1 MTTPTA
7 DPLLLRLDISTTV
20 RQAQRDLLQ
29 LVTTLPARDYAAV
42 AVFLDHAEAALAHA
56 RQQLARLT
64 LVPET

>member
-1 MTTPTA
+1 MTIPDS

-29 LVTTLPARDYAAV
+29 LVTNLPGRDYATV
-42 AVFLDHAEAALAHA
+42 AVLLDHAEAALAHA
-56 RQQLARLT
+56 RHQLAQLT